1 MNQTVTADFYTLFEQ
16 SKDTACD
23 YFEYAKKEL
32 AGQNMKYTASDVIAL
47 AQIMAYDLRTSS
59 ILIAAQKLEGA
70 VGDIVESID
79 SLGFSA
85 DMIRDIIEER
95 GNNV

>member
-1 MNQTVTADFYTLFEQ
+1 MKHTITADFGTLFNQ

-59 ILIAAQKLEGA
+59 ILIASQKLETAIGY
-70 VGDIVESID
+70 ISESMEITK
-79 SLGFSA
+79 
-85 DMIRDIIEER
+85 
-95 GNNV
+95 

>member
-1 MNQTVTADFYTLFEQ
+1 MKHTITADFGTLFNQ

-23 YFEYAKKEL
+23 YFDYARKEL

-59 ILIAAQKLEGA
+59 ILIASQKLETAIGY
-70 VGDIVESID
+70 ISESMEITK
-79 SLGFSA
+79 
-85 DMIRDIIEER
+85 
-95 GNNV
+95 

>member
-1 MNQTVTADFYTLFEQ
+1 MKHTVTADFGTLFNQ

-23 YFEYAKKEL
+23 YFDYARKEL

-59 ILIAAQKLEGA
+59 ILIASQKLETAIGY
-70 VGDIVESID
+70 ISESMEITK
-79 SLGFSA
+79 
-85 DMIRDIIEER
+85 
-95 GNNV
+95 